1 MSEYTSERRAA
12 AFKNRLSDQDVREIK
27 ALIWKR
33 NKIHARIKKAEKA
46 LAELRRQY
54 NELEL
59 KKIAED
65 FGRCPKIVSKIHLG
79 LSYRDVK

>member
-1 MSEYTSERRAA
+1 MEYTKERRAE

-33 NKIHARIKKAEKA
+33 NNISSRIKKVEKV
-46 LAELRRQY
+46 LSDLRRQY
-54 NELEL
+54 GELEL

-65 FGRCPKIVSKIHLG
+65 FGICPKIVSKINLG

>member
-1 MSEYTSERRAA
+1 MEYTKERRAE

-33 NKIHARIKKAEKA
+33 NNISSRIKKAEKV
-46 LAELRRQY
+46 LSDLRRQY
-54 NELEL
+54 GELEL

-65 FGRCPKIVSKIHLG
+65 FGICPKIVSKINLG
-79 LSYRDVK
+79 ISYRDVK